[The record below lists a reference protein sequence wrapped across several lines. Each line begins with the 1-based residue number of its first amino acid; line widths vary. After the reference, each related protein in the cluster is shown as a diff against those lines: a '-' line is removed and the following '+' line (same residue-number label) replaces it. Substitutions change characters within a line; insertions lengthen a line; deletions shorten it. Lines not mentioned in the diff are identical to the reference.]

1 MLNSERIFLIMTAKT
16 MNISLPETMKIA
28 VEEAIATEGYGN
40 TSEFFRDLVRNYLKT
55 RQEQQLETL
64 LLRRLNDK
72 DMEEFSVEKAKKALA
87 KRIGNKT

>member
-1 MLNSERIFLIMTAKT
+1 MALATI
-16 MNISLPETMKIA
+16 NISLPDTMKTA
-28 VEEAIATEGYGN
+28 VEEAIVTEGYGN

-72 DMEEFSVEKAKKALA
+72 DLEEFNVEKAKEALA
-87 KRIGNKT
+87 KRIGKR

>member
-1 MLNSERIFLIMTAKT
+1 MALATI
-16 MNISLPETMKIA
+16 NISLPDSMKTA

-64 LLRRLNDK
+64 LLRRMNDK
-72 DMEEFSVEKAKKALA
+72 DLEEFSVEKAKEALA
-87 KRIGNKT
+87 KRIGKKRSE

>member
-1 MLNSERIFLIMTAKT
+1 MAISTI
-16 MNISLPETMKIA
+16 NISLPETMKIA

>member
-1 MLNSERIFLIMTAKT
+1 MAISTI
-16 MNISLPETMKIA
+16 NISLPDTMKTA

-64 LLRRLNDK
+64 LLKRLNDK
-72 DMEEFSVEKAKKALA
+72 DIEEFSIEKAKEALA
-87 KRIGNKT
+87 KRIGNKI

>member
-1 MLNSERIFLIMTAKT
+1 MATSTI
-16 MNISLPETMKIA
+16 NISLPDTMKSA

-64 LLRRLNDK
+64 LLKRLNDK
-72 DMEEFSVEKAKKALA
+72 NMEEFDVENAQKALKNRLDK
-87 KRIGNKT
+87 KR

>member
-1 MLNSERIFLIMTAKT
+1 MAISTI
-16 MNISLPETMKIA
+16 NISLPETMKIA

-87 KRIGNKT
+87 KRIGNKI

>member
-1 MLNSERIFLIMTAKT
+1 MATSTI
-16 MNISLPETMKIA
+16 NISLPDTMKSA

-64 LLRRLNDK
+64 LLKRLNDK
-72 DMEEFSVEKAKKALA
+72 NMEEFDVEKAQKALKNRLDK
-87 KRIGNKT
+87 KR